1 MEALQTT
8 VALRGGT
15 QVPQHLAFCCSTPRP
30 APTGVPGTSGG
41 SREGPPE
48 ACTLCLTKL
57 GNTRPRTHPTPGP
70 EVKTGQ
76 GRGGGGVGAAA
87 GKRGNSVPPADRGTS
102 TLLAGGVA
110 GEGMLRLRLC

>member
-1 MEALQTT
+1 MKASQTT

-15 QVPQHLAFCCSTPRP
+15 QVPQHLAFCCSTPHP

-48 ACTLCLTKL
+48 ACTSCLTKL

-76 GRGGGGVGAAA
+76 GTGGGGGGRQQGRGAIVCPQQTEEHLPCWQEVSLE
-87 GKRGNSVPPADRGTS
+87 RG
-102 TLLAGGVA
+102 
-110 GEGMLRLRLC
+110 C